1 MSDFIREVDE
11 EYRRDRVVNFLT
23 KNQVALICLVVAI
36 IFGTAGYRIYLHYQN
51 QAAEAANA
59 RYDAANQLVRDGK
72 GTEGQ
77 AAFDKLQS
85 DGPAGYAML
94 ARLKAVETLA
104 LRDKAAAVRGYD
116 AIAGDDG
123 IEQTLRDTAL
133 IRGAILR
140 VDSDDPKDFELR
152 YTPYATEGFAFR
164 STLRELLALA
174 AFKRNDTEA
183 AGRWL
188 DQIVI
193 DPNAPSALRSRAE
206 AFLGLVAAG
215 PVGALPEAVKPA
227 LELHP
232 TATPVAPPAA
242 ATPASPT
249 ATMPSHAAPAAA
261 PSAPA
266 VPPPSEPAPRP
277 ASPSTPE
284 SQTK

>member
-23 KNQVALICLVVAI
+23 KYQVALIGLVVAI
-36 IFGTAGYRIYLHYQN
+36 ILGTAVYRIYLHYQN
-51 QAAEAANA
+51 QAAETANA
-59 RYDAANQLVRDGK
+59 RYDAAAQLVRDGK
-72 GTEGQ
+72 GAEAQ
-77 AAFDKLQS
+77 AAFDKLQG

-116 AIAGDDG
+116 AIAGDDSM
-123 IEQTLRDTAL
+123 EATLRDTAL

-152 YTPYATEGFAFR
+152 YTPYATEGFAYR
-164 STLRELLALA
+164 STLRELLTLA
-174 AFKRNDTEA
+174 AFKRNDTES

-215 PVGALPEAVKPA
+215 PVGTMPEATKPA

-242 ATPASPT
+242 STVATPSVAVPATPAAPVS
-249 ATMPSHAAPAAA
+249 APAA
-261 PSAPA
+261 PTTP
-266 VPPPSEPAPRP
+266 E
-277 ASPSTPE
+277 ASPA
-284 SQTK
+284 K